1 MTSVLDTALLL
12 ASKGFHVYPTS
23 RNSKIPPSG
32 THAWND
38 ATTDT
43 ATIKNWFTNNPY
55 NVAVGLKPSN
65 LLLFDIDRG
74 HKGGVDGVHNVNVL
88 AKPYGGMT
96 NDTLIERT
104 PRGGLHY
111 LFKVPSGFEFTKK
124 ENAFKEKFGTSG
136 IDLLNDGM
144 VTAPSVI
151 DGVEYTRLYGSFDDI
166 KPAPRWVLNY
176 LKPSQTNNNYS
187 GVIHG
192 KKYTGRLIDKLMQ
205 GADAGSRN
213 SYLTSIAGSMLAVGT
228 EPENA
233 YTLLMLI
240 NDNRLTP
247 PLPTKEVATIFKSV
261 LSREIRRM
269 EVM

>member
-55 NVAVGLKPSN
+55 NVAVGLKQSN

-74 HKGGVDGVHNVNVL
+74 HKSGVDGVHNVNLL

-104 PRGGLHY
+104 PHGGLHY

-166 KPAPRWVLNY
+166 KSAPQWVLNY

-187 GVIHG
+187 GVIHH
-192 KKYTGRLIDKLMQ
+192 KTYTGRLIDELME
-205 GADAGSRN
+205 GTTAGNRN
-213 SYLTSIAGSMLAVGT
+213 SYLTSIAGKLLANGT
-228 EPENA
+228 DPQNVFKMMEMVN
-233 YTLLMLI
+233 I
-240 NDNRLTP
+240 NCLDT
-247 PLPTKEVATIFKSV
+247 PLPTREVKTICHSIIK
-261 LSREIRRM
+261 RELRT
-269 EVM
+269 EAK